1 MEPLYHMATSIPLK
15 EVSQMGL
22 ILVLMVAAFVI
33 FHLPRPKKKGV
44 ELVVFHL
51 PGPKKEGVDKEREA

>member
-1 MEPLYHMATSIPLK
+1 MATSIPLK

>member
-15 EVSQMGL
+15 EVSQVGL

-44 ELVVFHL
+44 ELVIFHL
-51 PGPKKEGVDKEREA
+51 PKLQKKGDDKEKET